1 MKTPKRVAD
10 FMESYEIESVDQASL
25 LMMTESLGQIN
36 NHLYKL
42 AESMMRISNILGD
55 MANEHEEHIG

>member
-1 MKTPKRVAD
+1 MKIPKRVAD
-10 FMESYEIESVDQASL
+10 FMESYEIESVDQASM
-25 LMMTESLGQIN
+25 LMMTESLGQMN

-42 AESMMRISNILGD
+42 ADAMTRMCIILGD